1 MSHVITVIPVYN
13 GERYLGPTLESVAAQ
28 VRRPDLLVVIDD
40 CSTDGTRELVKRF
53 QADHP
58 ELKCELRQN
67 EQNQGLFRNL
77 NLTLQLAKDTD
88 YLHILLADDLVLPEF
103 LSKLVPVLESAKS
116 PSLSFSLTEA
126 VDQNGQLIPLLHNR
140 SGNGVQHIGSFEL
153 MRRQSELQTLFC
165 GSVVLK
171 TNRQPLPTQFRL
183 DMAQTADCVF
193 YAEMAKHSH
202 DIVEVGE
209 VLCQIRSH
217 PYSATAQNK
226 KGVQHWVLDEWK
238 AMELAKDMM
247 PETGFARWVREQ
259 KLLCLF
265 AARSQVKIQS
275 TQKETPE
282 FANQIRAAAKSIV
295 GPHHWILGRLAVALR
310 DTLRPQRP

>member
-13 GERYLGPTLESVAAQ
+13 GERYLGPTLNSVAAQ
-28 VRRPDLLVVIDD
+28 VRRPDFLVVIDD

-53 QADHP
+53 QAEHP

-67 EQNQGLFRNL
+67 QQNQGLFGNL

-103 LSKLVPVLESAKS
+103 LSKLVPALESAKA

-126 VDQNGQLIPLLHNR
+126 VDQNGQLIPFMHNR

-153 MRRQSELQTLFC
+153 LRRQSELQTLFC

-193 YAEMAKHSH
+193 YAEMAQQSH

-217 PYSATAQNK
+217 PHSATSQNK
-226 KGVQHWVLDEWK
+226 KGIQHWVLDEWK
-238 AMELAKDMM
+238 AMELAKDLM
-247 PETGFARWVREQ
+247 PETGFARWLRGQ
-259 KLLCLF
+259 KLRCLF
-265 AARSQVKIQS
+265 AARSQVKIE
-275 TQKETPE
+275 TTPKESSE
-282 FANQIRAAAKSIV
+282 FANQIRVAARSIV
-295 GPHHWILGRLAVALR
+295 RPHHWVLGRLAVALR
-310 DTLRPQRP
+310 NMLK